1 MQVNYVNI
9 YINNHNTTRQVA
21 APKPTDFRL
30 FLRNNVTSF
39 RYIICPHTTSTTL
52 TEVLRTPRLTGS
64 GFETKIF

>member
-30 FLRNNVTSF
+30 FLRNNVTSV
-39 RYIICPHTTSTTL
+39 RYIIYPYSICNVPLIGEKSL
-52 TEVLRTPRLTGS
+52 
-64 GFETKIF
+64 